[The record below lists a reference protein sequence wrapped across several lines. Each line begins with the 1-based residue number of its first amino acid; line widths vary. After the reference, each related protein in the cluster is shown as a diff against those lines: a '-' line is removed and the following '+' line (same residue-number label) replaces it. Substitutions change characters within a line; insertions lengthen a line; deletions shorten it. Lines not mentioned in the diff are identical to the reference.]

1 MWKILLNGGTELD
14 VKWCGASDGVLWVN
28 GLAMSIQEAAV
39 IFSDTSK
46 TSHIV
51 APGDI
56 AHDGYTQLIHLS
68 LNEGLIKIALRKE
81 P

>member
-1 MWKILLNGGTELD
+1 MWKLLLNGGSELD
-14 VKWCGASDGVLWVN
+14 IDWCGESEGVLWIN
-28 GLAMSIQEAAV
+28 GLQMTILEAV
-39 IFSDTSK
+39 TIFSDTSK

-68 LNEGLIKIALRKE
+68 LNEGLVKVALRKE
-81 P
+81 A